1 MRKKIEKKMS
11 MRDTKLTCARVTRN
25 RRTIKL
31 ALTIHTKIFW

>member
-1 MRKKIEKKMS
+1 MRKKIEKMP
-11 MRDTKLTCARVTRN
+11 MRDTELTCARVTLN